1 MHSKSFWLVILL
13 AAFLLFI
20 KLGATTVFQ
29 VAEARNSR
37 VPAEMIERKD
47 YIVPFFN
54 GELRT
59 DKPPLHYYA
68 MLLAYRLGGINETS
82 ARFFSAVCGLFVI
95 VATWLFAKRNAGTGV
110 ALWSCLVLLASVHG
124 IFQFRLATPDPYL
137 IACHVLSLFCFWEGF
152 QNHKRS
158 FFLLM
163 YLFWGLAILAKG
175 PVGLLLP
182 AITIFL
188 FLLFK
193 KELSFNTIWKLQPLW
208 GLIIVTAVALP
219 WFYLVHVK
227 TGGIWTQGFFI
238 EHNIGRFSSPVDGHK
253 GPFILTW
260 GFVILGLFPFS
271 IFLIRAITMAWKTR
285 AANAWLFFN
294 LVAAAVIILAY
305 SLSATKLLNYTTPA
319 YPFLALIIG
328 FFIFSTIESKEAGK
342 NLWPEWII
350 LLLMTLVLPA
360 GLYFWMQSEKPM
372 APIAWM
378 SVLLSL
384 FPLTMS
390 IAVAYYKKKRIEK
403 TFYLAAAGAIL
414 VNILFFCI
422 LLPALDANGSVHRL
436 KDRVKPG
443 MTVIAYR
450 KFNDAFTFYHQ
461 KNIPVIN
468 STSTIVELL
477 KHNPDALIVERA
489 SAPHLM
495 DSVQGLVIKGSAKDL
510 FSRQY
515 SFIYGLKK

>member
-1 MHSKSFWLVILL
+1 MENTSRQCL
-13 AAFLLFI
+13 A
-20 KLGATTVFQ
+20 
-29 VAEARNSR
+29 
-37 VPAEMIERKD
+37 
-47 YIVPFFN
+47 
-54 GELRT
+54 
-59 DKPPLHYYA
+59 
-68 MLLAYRLGGINETS
+68 
-82 ARFFSAVCGLFVI
+82 
-95 VATWLFAKRNAGTGV
+95 
-110 ALWSCLVLLASVHG
+110 
-124 IFQFRLATPDPYL
+124 
-137 IACHVLSLFCFWEGF
+137 
-152 QNHKRS
+152 
-158 FFLLM
+158 
-163 YLFWGLAILAKG
+163 
-175 PVGLLLP
+175 
-182 AITIFL
+182 
-188 FLLFK
+188 
-193 KELSFNTIWKLQPLW
+193 
-208 GLIIVTAVALP
+208 
-219 WFYLVHVK
+219 
-227 TGGIWTQGFFI
+227 
-238 EHNIGRFSSPVDGHK
+238 
-253 GPFILTW
+253 
-260 GFVILGLFPFS
+260 
-271 IFLIRAITMAWKTR
+271 
-285 AANAWLFFN
+285 FFN

-436 KDRVKPG
+436 KDRVKPA